1 MGIRRKSRELA
12 MQALFYMDTNGDIS
26 LENLDLYCSNFQ
38 PAENVRS
45 FFMRLAGGVIG
56 AQPRVDAVIELFSSN
71 WKMLR
76 MSGVDRNVLRLSV
89 YEVLFCEDIP
99 IKVSI
104 NEAIDIGKKFGSD
117 ESGAFI
123 NGILDSI
130 RKALDK
136 GELKTAAAAV
146 PETHEVDTLEKRCP
160 RLGGPVPF
168 KYCLDPG
175 DNIGP
180 CFKIMDC
187 WWEDFDI
194 KAYLEMNLSPE
205 ALEKLTASKPP
216 AKVASLVDLIE
227 QAQKRTTD

>member
-56 AQPRVDAVIELFSSN
+56 AQSRIDAAIEQFSSN
-71 WKMLR
+71 WKMYR
-76 MSGVDRNVLRLSV
+76 MSGVDRNVLRLAV

-136 GELKTAAAAV
+136 GELKTAAAAS
-146 PETHEVDTLEKRCP
+146 PGPHEMDTREKRCP

-168 KYCLDPG
+168 KYCMDQG
-175 DNIGP
+175 DNTGP

-205 ALEKLTASKPP
+205 ALDKLTASKPSS
-216 AKVASLVDLIE
+216 KVASLVDLIE
-227 QAQKRTTD
+227 QAKKQTTD

>member
-45 FFMRLAGGVIG
+45 FFLRLARGVIG
-56 AQPRVDAVIELFSSN
+56 AQSSVDAVIEQFSSN
-71 WKMLR
+71 WKMHR
-76 MSGVDRNVLRLSV
+76 MSGVDRNVLRLAV
-89 YEVLFCEDIP
+89 YEALFCEDIP

-130 RKALDK
+130 RKALEK
-136 GELKTAAAAV
+136 GELKPAA
-146 PETHEVDTLEKRCP
+146 ETQATDTRERRCP

-168 KYCLDPG
+168 KYCMDQG
-175 DNIGP
+175 GNTGP
-180 CFKIMDC
+180 CFKIRDC
-187 WWEDFDI
+187 WWEEFDI
-194 KAYLEMNLSPE
+194 QAYLEEHLSPKE
-205 ALEKLTASKPP
+205 LEKLMAAKPP
-216 AKVASLVDLIE
+216 SKVASLVDLIE
-227 QAQKRTTD
+227 QAKKVDR